1 MFSLLLAPYPVKDKV
16 PVILNSGEWFLY
28 DGKIGLNPLSTIVL
42 FLNSLKTSRFSDA
55 FRRYRSGT
63 MLDNGLIK

>member
-16 PVILNSGEWFLY
+16 PVIFNFVEWFLY
-28 DGKIGLNPLSTIVL
+28 DGKIGLNPLSTIVAL
-42 FLNSLKTSRFSDA
+42 LNSLKTSRFSDV
-55 FRRYRSGT
+55 FRGYRSGT